1 MMILNY
7 VIMALVSIGGGAVI
21 SGAVF
26 ALISSTGVV
35 TRMADKTKTASHIRI
50 YEDAIILGG
59 IWWNLFWV
67 LSIDIPFGANFAQ
80 GFQVIMALAQ
90 GIFVGCLAVSLAEAL
105 STTAIF
111 SRRVKLKTGLS
122 FIVLSIALGK
132 IAAALIQFGN
142 NWVKK

>member
-7 VIMALVSIGGGAVI
+7 VIMALLSIGGGAVI

-67 LSIDIPFGANFAQ
+67 FSIDIPLGANFAQ

>member
-7 VIMALVSIGGGAVI
+7 VIMALVSSGGGAVI

-35 TRMADKTKTASHIRI
+35 TRMADKSRTASHVRI

-59 IWWNLFWV
+59 VWWNLFWIF
-67 LSIDIPFGANFAQ
+67 SIHIPFGADFAQ
-80 GFQVIMALAQ
+80 EFQAIMGLAQ
-90 GIFVGCLAVSLAEAL
+90 GMFVGCLAVSLAEAL

-132 IAAALIQFGN
+132 IAASLIQFGN
-142 NWVKK
+142 GWVKK

>member
-7 VIMALVSIGGGAVI
+7 IIMALVSIGGGAVI

-35 TRMADKTKTASHIRI
+35 TRMADKSRTASHVRI
-50 YEDAIILGG
+50 YEDAIVLGG
-59 IWWNLFWV
+59 VWWNLFWIF
-67 LSIDIPFGANFAQ
+67 SIHIPFGADFAQ
-80 GFQVIMALAQ
+80 GFQVIMSLSQ

-132 IAAALIQFGN
+132 IAASLIQLGN
-142 NWVKK
+142 GWVKK

>member
-35 TRMADKTKTASHIRI
+35 TRMADKSRTASHVRI

-59 IWWNLFWV
+59 VWWNLFW
-67 LSIDIPFGANFAQ
+67 
-80 GFQVIMALAQ
+80 
-90 GIFVGCLAVSLAEAL
+90 
-105 STTAIF
+105 IF
-111 SRRVKLKTGLS
+111 SP
-122 FIVLSIALGK
+122 
-132 IAAALIQFGN
+132 N
-142 NWVKK
+142 

>member
-1 MMILNY
+1 MMVLKYI
-7 VIMALVSIGGGAVI
+7 IMALTSIGGGAII

-35 TRMADKTKTASHIRI
+35 TRMADKSKTAKYVRI
-50 YEDAIILGG
+50 YEDAIIFGG
-59 IWWNLFWV
+59 IWWNLFWIF
-67 LSIDIPFGANFAQ
+67 SIHIPLGADFTQ
-80 GFQVIMALAQ
+80 GFQLIMALAQ
-90 GIFVGCLAVSLAEAL
+90 GMFVGCLAVSLAEAL

-132 IAAALIQFGN
+132 IVASLIQLGN
-142 NWVKK
+142 NWAKK